1 MLGIQLQN
9 DAMAY
14 LKFNLKFKSND
25 PFPAA
30 CRLPL
35 YLCTALHCTALL
47 FEILEAPARTC
58 LSQSEYNG
66 R

>member
-1 MLGIQLQN
+1 MIRNMLGIQLQN

-30 CRLPL
+30 CRLPPAAISL
-35 YLCTALHCTALL
+35 HRSTLHCTAL
-47 FEILEAPARTC
+47 
-58 LSQSEYNG
+58 
-66 R
+66 